1 MKIVDVNVLL
11 YVVNRDALQHEKALK
26 WWEAAIAQ
34 QEAIG
39 IPWHSL
45 LGFLRIVTLPRL
57 TPRPMTVIEATQKV
71 ATWLDLPNVVILQE
85 SESHWTVFRQLLEEL
100 GTAGNLTNDLHLA
113 ALAISQ
119 GATLVSCD
127 SDFARI
133 RHLRW
138 ENPLA

>member
-11 YVVNRDALQHEKALK
+11 YIVNRDATQHEKTLN
-26 WWEAAIAQ
+26 WWEAAIARQ
-34 QEAIG
+34 DAIG

-45 LGFLRIVTLPRL
+45 IGFLRIVTLPRL
-57 TPRPMTVIEATQKV
+57 TPKPMTVIEATEKV
-71 ATWLDLPNVVILQE
+71 ATWLGLPNIVILQE
-85 SESHWTVFRQLLEEL
+85 SENHWTVFRQLLEEL

-127 SDFARI
+127 SDFERI
-133 RHLRW
+133 RQLRW
-138 ENPLA
+138 ENPLR